1 MHCHILVL
9 LAAFVKLTPKQ
20 ILETNIYHTE
30 NPEREL
36 TDYFNFVSPT
46 HILQALLITKKFNP
60 ITALLPPSID
70 KVEGCFPVTVRF
82 LLHFKKSVVR
92 KKTTH
97 SYERNAYYFICVCKL
112 LWYTCI
118 IFLLLPQITSRVY

>member
-70 KVEGCFPVTVRF
+70 KVEGCFPVSQIF
-82 LLHFKKSVVR
+82 IAFQKISCKK
-92 KKTTH
+92 K
-97 SYERNAYYFICVCKL
+97 NN
-112 LWYTCI
+112 
-118 IFLLLPQITSRVY
+118 PQL